1 MKRTSS
7 ASPRVLPSAVRPLA
21 GAARQVAAAGLAG
34 AFAALT
40 AGTAWA
46 QQSWATPGADSY
58 AVPVNVT
65 SVQVDIAGAGGG
77 GGGYDNTRA
86 GAGGQGGALSAVVKV
101 TPGDALAVV
110 VGGGGEGGTSNFG
123 ALSSGT
129 PRVRTPYLPAPWAG
143 AGGAGASAGGRGGEP
158 GHNGVG
164 FSGGGG
170 GGGGSSMVSFDAGG
184 WAGRSFALHAGGGGG
199 GSGDSVTGGA
209 TDGGR
214 GAVGTTALASD
225 LGCAQGFGNGEA
237 GETIQGH
244 VGSMGRA
251 GLPIATE
258 DGGGGGGGGG
268 GHVPGSG
275 GLYGYDGQGQGY
287 PGAFE
292 ATEGTGGGS
301 CFYAA
306 TAEQVRVVSAA
317 LTGGTGGP
325 AETVW
330 PAATGFVRTHGGNG
344 QVTITPLA
352 GMIQVQLNSVANW
365 PAGQTAD
372 FQFQATCGGQ
382 TYPGSFSYSGAAD
395 TAVIDGVPLGISCTV
410 SQVLPAAP
418 AGLAWGTPS
427 IAPTGAVTLQ
437 ATSIPVLTITNT
449 LVAAPTAAGVTA
461 VPTLGEWALML
472 MGLGLAGLAAPALRR
487 RRA

>member
-7 ASPRVLPSAVRPLA
+7 ASHRPVPTTARPLA
-21 GAARQVAAAGLAG
+21 GAARQAAAVGLAS
-34 AFAALT
+34 ACAALT

-46 QQSWATPGADSY
+46 QSQSWATPGASSY

-77 GGGYDNTRA
+77 GGGFDNTKA
-86 GAGGQGGALSAVVKV
+86 GAGGQGGAVSAIVKV

-123 ALSSGT
+123 PLGSN
-129 PRVRTPYLPAPWAG
+129 PRVRTPLLPAPWAG

-158 GHNGVG
+158 GDDRVG

-209 TDGGR
+209 TNGGS
-214 GAVGTTALASD
+214 GAVGTSALVSD
-225 LGCAQGFGNGEA
+225 AGCAQGFGNGAA

-244 VGSMGRA
+244 GGSMGRA
-251 GLPIATE
+251 GVVIATE

-268 GHVPGSG
+268 GHVPGTG
-275 GLYGYDGQGQGY
+275 GLYGYDGHGQGY

-292 ATEGTGGGS
+292 ATQGTGGGS

-306 TAEQVRVVSAA
+306 TAGQVSVVSAVLA
-317 LTGGTGGP
+317 GGDGGP
-325 AETVW
+325 AEAVW
-330 PAATGFVRTHGGNG
+330 PPATGFARTHGRNG

-372 FQFQATCGGQ
+372 FRFQATCGGQ
-382 TYPGSFSYSGAAD
+382 TYSGTFSYSGAAG
-395 TAVIDGVPLGISCTV
+395 TATIDGVPLGNSCTV
-410 SQVLPAAP
+410 SQVLPTAP
-418 AGLAWGTPS
+418 AGWAWDPAS
-427 IAPTGAVTLQ
+427 MAPTGAVTVQ
-437 ATSIPVLTITNT
+437 ATSIPSLTITNA
-449 LVAAPTAAGVTA
+449 LVAAPMAAGVAA

-487 RRA
+487 RRG